1 MAYHFIIHTKGFVPF
16 QWSEENTDGLRRNAV
31 ITAMDGLKFRESS
44 EKALR
49 WRIGMFL
56 HGAYAECDEAD
67 YEAYYAWMNRPRNI
81 FRYYDP
87 LYMHWEKLRVEA
99 PGFHQGYCSIDKIIE
114 SVKKD
119 GSYHLPFKAAYDA
132 RQYSKNLDACYCEI
146 KKV

>member
-67 YEAYYAWMNRPRNI
+67 YEAYYAWMNTTTHCICIGKSCVWKPR
-81 FRYYDP
+81 D
-87 LYMHWEKLRVEA
+87 
-99 PGFHQGYCSIDKIIE
+99 SIRDT
-114 SVKKD
+114 
-119 GSYHLPFKAAYDA
+119 AA
-132 RQYSKNLDACYCEI
+132 SIKSSNL
-146 KKV
+146 